1 MVIKLL
7 KRIHGLL
14 LKLGKVMG
22 RVNTFV
28 LLVLSFYLLLLPLSL
43 LRRVFVRSRDDRGD
57 WHRRDP
63 LPNDHF
69 HKQY

>member
-1 MVIKLL
+1 MVKFL
-7 KRIHGLL
+7 KRIHGHL
-14 LKLGKVMG
+14 LKLGRVMG

-43 LRRVFVRSRDDRGD
+43 LRRVFVRSREEGGA

-63 LPNDHF
+63 FPKDHF

>member
-1 MVIKLL
+1 MVKFL

-14 LKLGKVMG
+14 LKLGRVMG

-28 LLVLSFYLLLLPLSL
+28 LLVFSFYLLLLPLSL
-43 LRRVFVRSRDDRGD
+43 LRRVFVRSREEGGA

-63 LPNDHF
+63 LPKDHF